1 MTGVSELSDRNQDEF
16 DAALAREKHLQTER
30 VQAYQDRQQ
39 RLEKFTQLLE
49 QLREVWRPRLEV
61 LSTKFDE
68 RVDVKPT
75 VEPGRRS
82 ATFAFQSKLA
92 RIKLTFSVSP
102 DSDVRNLVFGYD
114 LDIMPILMKFDKH
127 KEIVFPLEKVDEAAL
142 AKWIDDCIVSF
153 VQTYLSLHENQYYLK
168 DHMVEDPIAKV
179 QFPKYAAAATLD
191 VKGKTYYFIDEASC
205 REFQQKQASDVGKK

>member
-1 MTGVSELSDRNQDEF
+1 MPSISELSDRINSEF
-16 DAALAREKHLQTER
+16 SAAEAREKQLQTER
-30 VQAYQDRQQ
+30 VQAYQDRQT

-61 LSTKFDE
+61 LSKKFGE

-75 VEPGRRS
+75 IEPGKRS
-82 ATFAFQSKLA
+82 ATFSFQSKLA

-102 DSDVRNLVFGYD
+102 DSDVRNLVCAYD

-127 KEIVFPLEKVDEAAL
+127 DEITFPLDAIDETAL
-142 AKWIDDCIVSF
+142 GKWIDDRIVGF
-153 VQTYLSLHENQYYLK
+153 VHTYLSLHENQYYLK
-168 DHMVEDPIAKV
+168 DHMVEDPIARV

-191 VKGKTYYFIDEASC
+191 VKGKTYYFIEEATL
-205 REFQQKQASDVGKK
+205 REFQQKQASDGGKK

>member
-1 MTGVSELSDRNQDEF
+1 MPGVSELSNRINAEF
-16 DAALAREKHLQTER
+16 AAATAREKQLQTER
-30 VQAYQDRQQ
+30 VQAYQDRQK
-39 RLEKFTQLLE
+39 RLERFTQLLE
-49 QLREVWRPRLEV
+49 KLREVWRPRLEV
-61 LSTKFDE
+61 LSKQFGE

-75 VEPGRRS
+75 VEPGKRS
-82 ATFAFQSKLA
+82 ASFAFQSKLA
-92 RIKLTFSVSP
+92 RIKLTFSASP

-127 KEIVFPLEKVDEAAL
+127 KEIAFPLEQIDDVAL

-179 QFPKYAAAATLD
+179 QFPKFAAAATLD
-191 VKGKTYYFIDEASC
+191 VNGKTYYFIDEASC
-205 REFQQKQASDVGKK
+205 REFQQKQVSDVGKK